1 MTKQTP
7 WSIKYLNWW
16 LRGFGLSYPQYIR
29 VFGKLQQLAGF
40 AQTDA
45 MQRGKIVT
53 AREDAHVA
61 ELFLSENIPQG
72 SAAAEV
78 ALVYLQAI
86 ALLVHL

>member
-1 MTKQTP
+1 
-7 WSIKYLNWW
+7 
-16 LRGFGLSYPQYIR
+16 
-29 VFGKLQQLAGF
+29 
-40 AQTDA
+40 
-45 MQRGKIVT
+45 MQRGEIVT
-53 AREDAHVA
+53 AGEDAHVA

>member
-1 MTKQTP
+1 
-7 WSIKYLNWW
+7 
-16 LRGFGLSYPQYIR
+16 
-29 VFGKLQQLAGF
+29 
-40 AQTDA
+40 

-72 SAAAEV
+72 SAAAKV